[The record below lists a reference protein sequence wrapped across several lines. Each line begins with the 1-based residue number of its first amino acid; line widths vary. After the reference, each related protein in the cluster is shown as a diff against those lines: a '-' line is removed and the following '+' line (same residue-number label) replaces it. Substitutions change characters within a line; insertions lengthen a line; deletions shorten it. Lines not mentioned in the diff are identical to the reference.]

1 MVERPGERDDRR
13 TVQERGEYFRLFPN
27 LFDKKIEEE
36 VGDDATAKLFEYC
49 DPRPVDGEGSG
60 TSEESLGRVSFGGE
74 DWQRKEAKELMSQ
87 LSTVLSEDLT
97 KAKQESKAPL
107 FRIDLKEGFRTARAR
122 PGPMRRR
129 SEEEQRL
136 IDDFNKTMADA
147 GLIKECRVPQAADLV
162 LVRQKSKIR
171 ICIYRL
177 QEPEL
182 DYGAG
187 HISSR
192 SS

>member
-1 MVERPGERDDRR
+1 MERTGERDDPGAI
-13 TVQERGEYFRLFPN
+13 QERGEYFRLFPN

-49 DPRPVDGEGSG
+49 DPRPVDGGGSG
-60 TSEESLGRVSFGGE
+60 TGEESLGRVSFGGE

-122 PGPMRRR
+122 PGPIRRR
-129 SEEEQRL
+129 SEEEQ
-136 IDDFNKTMADA
+136 KTD
-147 GLIKECRVPQAADLV
+147 
-162 LVRQKSKIR
+162 
-171 ICIYRL
+171 
-177 QEPEL
+177 
-182 DYGAG
+182 
-187 HISSR
+187 
-192 SS
+192 